1 MSKKRAEKRG
11 VKRSTKP
18 KMEVAVACIHRGG
31 RYLLVRQPERKG
43 GKWEFP
49 GGKVEKG
56 ETPQECLE
64 REILEELGV
73 DSTAGDEV
81 CKSVYEYEHGAFEII
96 AIKTKLKS
104 SNFKLSSHDK
114 IEFVKKERLLDFK
127 LLPADIPIAEKII
140 ELKYGL

>member
-1 MSKKRAEKRG
+1 MKRVSAALIEQRG
-11 VKRSTKP
+11 EFLIARRSAQETL
-18 KMEVAVACIHRGG
+18 GG
-31 RYLLVRQPERKG
+31 F
-43 GKWEFP
+43 WEFP

-73 DSTAGDEV
+73 ESTAGDEV
-81 CKSVYEYEHGAFEII
+81 CKSLYEYEHGAFEII

-114 IEFVKKERLLDFK
+114 IEFVKKERLLEF
-127 LLPADIPIAEKII
+127 
-140 ELKYGL
+140 